1 MDLSEFVF
9 PPDTPISKLEC
20 SVAFSGLSD
29 REKLYA
35 YHLSR
40 ASWDGSLICLLQTSP
55 ESAPLFLLLQRLLSS
70 QSLESLKDTAVSQC
84 GLTEDEF
91 GVRTRVCVCVCLLAL
106 GSLS

>member
-9 PPDTPISKLEC
+9 PSSTPVSKLEC
-20 SVAFSGLSD
+20 SIAFNGLTD
-29 REKLYA
+29 REKFYA

-70 QSLESLKDTAVSQC
+70 QSLESLKDTAVTAC
-84 GLTEDEF
+84 GLTVDEF
-91 GVRTRVCVCVCLLAL
+91 EVCVCVYAC
-106 GSLS
+106 